1 MRNTTILLA
10 AALMAACAPQNGETP
25 NAAPSPQPGADA
37 TADTTTVR
45 GTVRVVGSAPVN
57 TAVVVRDARDRSV
70 RVEGPLAEEIGRL
83 SGAEVEVYG
92 TSRPDPM
99 YGQAITAA
107 RYTIRSVDGRPVVT
121 GVVEQG
127 PDGQLQLR
135 TDDGRVVRLT
145 GGAAHL
151 RVGQKVWVQ
160 GPQTV
165 QVQTFGVIRP

>member
-1 MRNTTILLA
+1 
-10 AALMAACAPQNGETP
+10 
-25 NAAPSPQPGADA
+25 
-37 TADTTTVR
+37 
-45 GTVRVVGSAPVN
+45 
-57 TAVVVRDARDRSV
+57 
-70 RVEGPLAEEIGRL
+70 
-83 SGAEVEVYG
+83 
-92 TSRPDPM
+92 
-99 YGQAITAA
+99 
-107 RYTIRSVDGRPVVT
+107 VVT